1 MRKLIW
7 TLVIVTIVA
16 IFGGRAWYLYQHRE
30 TSENVVKVG
39 VLSFLTGQYA
49 KMGQDMTNGIILA
62 TEEINTSPDYN
73 GTQIQLVIE
82 DGKGIAKDSVNAFN
96 KILFH
101 NVQALIAMGDNQVP
115 PVAPLIIQNKL
126 PTVVTSC
133 YNNEP
138 IKQNKPEKYMYK
150 NSYPLGKFSE
160 WFGEYAAQK
169 LNLKTISILPVKT
182 FFGQES
188 AENFKNSFEKN
199 GGKITDI
206 EYYTTTQIDAKAL
219 VLKAISENPD
229 AVFVT
234 GYGQGYITII
244 NTLRELRYGGVILA
258 DSGVTNPEFVDSM
271 KLFDGIIFF
280 KQPPLQSNK
289 SETSKHFQEEYFA
302 RFKEKPSDFA
312 AFGYSSMILLGE
324 AIKNSDLSPSG
335 INASLNKISSFDTV
349 LGKLRLY
356 SDGSCSLPFMIGKM
370 KSDGTYDIMET
381 KE

>member
-7 TLVIVTIVA
+7 TLVIVAVMA
-16 IFGGRAWYLYQHRE
+16 VFGGRAWYLHQHRE
-30 TSENVVKVG
+30 IRDNVVKVG

-62 TEEINTSPDYN
+62 SEEINTSLDYN

-115 PVAPLIIQNKL
+115 PVAPLIVQNKL

-138 IKQNKPEKYMYK
+138 VKQNKPEKYMYK

-160 WFGEYAAQK
+160 WFGEYAAQR

-188 AENFKNSFEKN
+188 ANNFKKGFEAAQR
-199 GGKITDI
+199 
-206 EYYTTTQIDAKAL
+206 YWQKAT
-219 VLKAISENPD
+219 S
-229 AVFVT
+229 
-234 GYGQGYITII
+234 
-244 NTLRELRYGGVILA
+244 
-258 DSGVTNPEFVDSM
+258 
-271 KLFDGIIFF
+271 
-280 KQPPLQSNK
+280 QSTA
-289 SETSKHFQEEYFA
+289 EP
-302 RFKEKPSDFA
+302 RVV
-312 AFGYSSMILLGE
+312 M
-324 AIKNSDLSPSG
+324 
-335 INASLNKISSFDTV
+335 
-349 LGKLRLY
+349 
-356 SDGSCSLPFMIGKM
+356 
-370 KSDGTYDIMET
+370 
-381 KE
+381 